1 MVAISKRQNSAWTWL
16 LWHTGGDNMTPSATS
31 CRNTAVNSSRSPAAT
46 WQGQSHNTNSQGI
59 LQQKAALRHQLFVLQ
74 HICCAVLCCAV
85 LCCAVL
91 CCAVLCCSAWAVLC
105 PAVRR
110 STYGR
115 MLHLYGPTTDTKQAM
130 LYIRWTRDDCW
141 LLPGIP
147 CHSAMTTKMHFRDTR
162 RPSQDPPLLCIR

>member
-91 CCAVLCCSAWAVLC
+91 CCAVLCCAVLC
-105 PAVRR
+105 CALLFCLGCAVSCCAAKHIWAHAPFVWPHDR
-110 STYGR
+110 Y
-115 MLHLYGPTTDTKQAM
+115 QAGHA
-130 LYIRWTRDDCW
+130 IHKVD
-141 LLPGIP
+141 
-147 CHSAMTTKMHFRDTR
+147 
-162 RPSQDPPLLCIR
+162 